1 MCVIDSAMFPSPM
14 TPAATARAPD
24 GGDKGSIAID
34 FVREALAELRGRDG
48 ADLDALLREAGIAPE
63 LLDSPRARVSP
74 ASYGALWHL
83 LAQAFDDE
91 FFGMDSRPMKAGS
104 FTLLCHAVVHCGTLK
119 QAVHRAL
126 RFLRLVLDDV
136 EGRLERDGEAARIV
150 LVERREAP
158 RAFAAGTLLVVIHG
172 LACWL
177 VGRRVPL
184 VRVGFRSPQPPF
196 TDELRVIFAPELHF
210 DQAQTSISFD
220 AACLALPIIQN
231 ERTLKRFL
239 REAPANFLVKY
250 RNDVG
255 TVASVRRCLKTLSVP
270 DWPDFE
276 ALARQMN
283 CSASTLR
290 RRLEAEGR
298 SYRTIRDE
306 LRYDLALDYLSGSS
320 LAIPDIAA
328 ALGFAE
334 PSAFHRAFRKWSGA
348 SPGAYR
354 RGNVCAPDTDA

>member
-1 MCVIDSAMFPSPM
+1 MFPGPM
-14 TPAATARAPD
+14 TPAATARTPD
-24 GGDKGSIAID
+24 EGGDKGSIAID

-48 ADLDALLREAGIAPE
+48 VDLDALLRAAGIAPE
-63 LLDSPRARVSP
+63 LLDAPRARVSP
-74 ASYGALWHL
+74 ARYGALWHL
-83 LAQAFDDE
+83 LARAFDDE

-104 FTLLCHAVVHCGTLK
+104 FTLLCHAVIHCSTLE
-119 QAVHRAL
+119 QALHRSL
-126 RFLRLVLDDV
+126 RFLRLVLDDI
-136 EGRLERDGEAARIV
+136 EGRLEHDADEARIV
-150 LVERREAP
+150 LVERRARP
-158 RAFAAGTLLVVIHG
+158 RAFAAGTLLVVVHG

-177 VGRRVPL
+177 VGRRVML
-184 VRVGFRSPQPPF
+184 TRACFRSPQPPF
-196 TDELRVIFAPELHF
+196 ADELRLIFSPELHF

-220 AACLALPIIQN
+220 ARCLALPVVQN

-250 RNDVG
+250 RNDEG
-255 TVASVRRCLKTLSVP
+255 TVASVRRHLKTLPVP
-270 DWPDFE
+270 DWPGFE

-298 SYRTIRDE
+298 SYRAIRDE
-306 LRYDLALDYLSGSS
+306 LRYDLALDHLCGSP
-320 LAIPDIAA
+320 LPIPDIAA

-354 RGNVCAPDTDA
+354 RGHVPAEAD